1 MNNSPGNRY
10 RSAVRKQRAVR
21 AVQILSFLCGIS
33 MPAAGCAWA
42 GQIPAKSRG
51 EASGE
56 PLEKMLEEIQNPQ
69 ARMKRERQTP
79 LHVAAEDGKTNE
91 VRRLLN
97 DIAVVDAFDRW
108 NRTPLHLA
116 AERGH
121 VGIVQELLASGAD
134 ANATT
139 KLGETPLFF
148 ALRYWQGDENYA
160 AGKAHWTMLANTLL
174 AAGAKFDLTNS
185 SGLTPLQL
193 AASARNGNS
202 EIVGLFIKG
211 GANVNAAEEGG
222 DSALHFAANSGK
234 TENVKILLEAGANVH
249 ARGRGDDTPLHS
261 ATWHSD
267 ATAALI
273 KLFIE
278 AGADVN
284 AKNANGETPLHRMS
298 PAGESAWVSELLKAG
313 ANPNAKASD
322 GETPLHKAAEA
333 GRADIVL
340 LLLEAKADVN
350 AADNEGRTPLDI
362 ATDPEP
368 RPLVSPKQAK
378 ACATLL
384 KKQGGR
390 KGTKRTEK

>member
-1 MNNSPGNRY
+1 
-10 RSAVRKQRAVR
+10 VRR
-21 AVQILSFLCGIS
+21 FD
-33 MPAAGCAWA
+33 AGCRLRLGRQA
-42 GQIPAKSRG
+42 PAKPRG
-51 EASGE
+51 EAAGD

-79 LHVAAEDGKTNE
+79 LHIAAEDGKTNE
-91 VRRLLN
+91 VKRLLN

-116 AERGH
+116 AEWGH
-121 VGIVQELLASGAD
+121 VGIIQELLASGAN

-148 ALRYWQGDENYA
+148 ALRYWQGDENEA
-160 AGKAHWTMLANTLL
+160 TGKAHWTVLVNTLL

-193 AASARNGNS
+193 AASARNGNP
-202 EIVGLFIKG
+202 EIVRLFVKSV
-211 GANVNAAEEGG
+211 ANVNAVEEGG

-234 TENVKILLEAGANVH
+234 TENVKVLLASGANVRI
-249 ARGRGDDTPLHS
+249 RGRGDDTPLHS

-284 AKNANGETPLHRMS
+284 ATNANGETPLHRMS
-298 PAGESAWVSELLKAG
+298 PIESRPVTELLKAG
-313 ANPNAKASD
+313 ANPNAKSNG
-322 GETPLHKAAEA
+322 GETLPKSRRSR
-333 GRADIVL
+333 RADI
-340 LLLEAKADVN
+340 ACCPGCQS
-350 AADNEGRTPLDI
+350 GRQ
-362 ATDPEP
+362 
-368 RPLVSPKQAK
+368 RR
-378 ACATLL
+378 
-384 KKQGGR
+384 G
-390 KGTKRTEK
+390 